1 MFTNRIASYY
11 SPGKVLIEAACLS
24 TDSKPATGIANGS
37 LCLEMDTGKIYAF
50 NETASTWV
58 EVA

>member
-24 TDSKPATGIANGS
+24 TDDKPTTGIANGS
-37 LCLEMDTGKIYAF
+37 TCIEIDTGKIYMF
-50 NETASTWV
+50 NEAGSAWV
-58 EVA
+58 ELA

>member
-1 MFTNRIASYY
+1 MFTNLTAAYNNGHI
-11 SPGKVLIEAACLS
+11 LIEAACLS
-24 TDSKPATGIANGS
+24 TDTKPTTGIANGS

-58 EVA
+58 ELA

>member
-1 MFTNRIASYY
+1 MVTVINLKRIVN
-11 SPGKVLIEAACLS
+11 GKELVDIACLS
-24 TDSKPATGIANGS
+24 TDTKSTMYCNGS
-37 LCLEMDTGKIYAF
+37 MCLEMDTGKIYAF